1 MARKPNRVEQGLTAR
16 VSQVLNPS
24 LLNILLIDN
33 IAPLVYILLHLL
45 QLDQVLHLL
54 PGPPSLWSSFISPCL

>member
-45 QLDQVLHLL
+45 QLDQ
-54 PGPPSLWSSFISPCL
+54 GFTSSPRSPKPLVQFY